1 LIVLGCLLSCRG
13 VCQRFGCR
21 LARLL
26 DGQFD
31 RQPYLVELLDNVVW
45 RVDRQPR
52 LAGSLD
58 NVVRRAGWS
67 TVPPYRVARRAG
79 WLVSGPSLGGLLG
92 LLRALGSQVPD
103 NMV

>member
-1 LIVLGCLLSCRG
+1 VPSWLDSTRLSLPSCRG

-31 RQPYLVELLDNVVW
+31 RQPCLVELLDNVV
-45 RVDRQPR
+45 RRRR

-58 NVVRRAGWS
+58 NVVRQAGWS
-67 TVPPYRVARRAG
+67 AVSPYRVARWAG
-79 WLVSGPSLGGLLG
+79 WSVSGPSLGGLLG
-92 LLRALGSQVPD
+92 LLRALGS
-103 NMV
+103 